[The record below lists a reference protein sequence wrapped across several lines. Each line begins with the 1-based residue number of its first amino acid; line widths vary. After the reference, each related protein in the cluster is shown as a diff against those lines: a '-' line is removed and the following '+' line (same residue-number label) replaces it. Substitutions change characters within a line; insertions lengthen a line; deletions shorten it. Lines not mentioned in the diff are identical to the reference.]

1 MVRIGMT
8 VSRLALALAMAMGF
22 AAARAQPA
30 AKAPEKITLALQWL
44 TQCQFAGYYV
54 ALEKGYYREEGIDL
68 TIQPGAADSNPVQL
82 VTMGAAQFGTRW
94 FADLAGAVDKGA
106 PVLSIAQIFGSSGLV
121 LVTHANSG
129 IRHPRDFAGRSVG
142 IWFFGNEVQ
151 FYALLSQVGV
161 DRAKVRISPMQSS
174 LKPFLNGRLDVINTM
189 TYNELPALLRSG
201 LKGEQLRVFDFID
214 YGLDF
219 PGDVLF
225 TQRSLLKD
233 RPDLARRMVRAT
245 LRGWRDALSDPA
257 SAVRIVLQ
265 HDRTR
270 KLEAQHQ
277 RDQMEE
283 VSRLVQLRGRRLGE
297 HSTDDAGRTI
307 GILAKGGQISRRLA
321 DEEVFTNV
329 FLP

>member
-1 MVRIGMT
+1 MKDARAIVICMAIAAILAT
-8 VSRLALALAMAMGF
+8 RLP
-22 AAARAQPA
+22 AAWAQPA

-68 TIQPGAADSNPVQL
+68 TIQPGAADSNPIQL

-94 FADLAGAVDKGA
+94 FADLASAVDKGL
-106 PVLSIAQIFGSSGLV
+106 PVVSIAQIFGSSGLV
-121 LVTHANSG
+121 LVTRADSG

-142 IWFFGNEVQ
+142 VWFFGNEVQ
-151 FYALLSQVGV
+151 FYALMSQAGV
-161 DRAKVRISPMQSS
+161 DPARVKVSPMQSS
-174 LKPFLNGRLDVINTM
+174 LKPLLSRQLDVVSAM

-201 LKGEQLRVFDFID
+201 LKREQLRVFDFID

-225 TQRSLLKD
+225 TRRAVLEE

-245 LRGWRDALSDPA
+245 LRGWRDALNDPA
-257 SAVRIVLQ
+257 TAVRIVMQ
-265 HDRTR
+265 HDRSK
-270 KLEAQHQ
+270 KLDPEHQ
-277 RDQMEE
+277 RDQMRE
-283 VSRLVQLRGRRLGE
+283 VARLVQLRGRALGT
-297 HSTDDAGRTI
+297 HSAEDAGRTI
-307 GILAKGGQISRRLA
+307 GILAKGKLVSRRLA
-321 DEEVFTNV
+321 DEEVFTNA